1 MTQTNPN
8 TQPKDFS
15 DLYFALLNKVRE
27 QTTASA
33 AVSQAKSMINTALQD
48 MHIGFG
54 ERFPWAERQSRLT
67 TMAPYSTGTVSITQ
81 GSTTLTGVSTLW
93 TTTNAFGVNNARTTG
108 KIVINGTSP
117 IYEISS
123 VGGAG
128 TITLTSA
135 YVGTTVA
142 AGTYSYFEDEYDL
155 HADFL
160 RPMDMQFFDS
170 KTEIKIT
177 DRNTFR
183 RKYPANSVTG
193 RPVVACLLDRAFVS
207 NTTPVRRVAFYR
219 PPDANYSIPYS
230 FVTNK
235 LAVSSAGVAQ
245 QSLSADTD
253 EPIVPFGYRHLIVL
267 HALYNWYRDKK
278 DDSRS
283 QEAKAEFTDLLLR
296 ISGDTEIGERRPSIE
311 PKMAQYRNNA
321 RSPYRV
327 GGSRGTHTLGSR
339 FDRMESDY

>member
-1 MTQTNPN
+1 MTQTNP
-8 TQPKDFS
+8 TSAPKDFS
-15 DLYFALLNKVRE
+15 DLYTLLLNRLRE
-27 QTTASA
+27 QTTATA
-33 AVSQAKSMINTALQD
+33 TLNQAKSVINTALQD
-48 MHIGFG
+48 MHIGYG

-67 TMAPYSTGTVSITQ
+67 TMAPYSTGTVSISQ
-81 GSTTLTGVSTLW
+81 GSVTLTGLTTLW
-93 TTTNAFGVNNARTTG
+93 NTANAFGANNTRTTG
-108 KIVINGTSP
+108 KLVINGTSP

-123 VGGAG
+123 IGSD
-128 TITLTSA
+128 TSITLTSR
-135 YVGTTVA
+135 YVGATVSG
-142 AGTYSYFEDEYDL
+142 GTYKYFEDEYDL

-183 RKYPANSVTG
+183 RKYPSNSVTG
-193 RPVVACLLDRAFVS
+193 RPVVACLLDRAFVA

-253 EPIVPFGYRHLIVL
+253 EPIVPFGYRHIIVM

-283 QEAKAEFTDLLLR
+283 QEAKAEFTDLMLR
-296 ISGDTEIGERRPSIE
+296 IAGDSEIGERRPSIE

-339 FDRMESDY
+339 FDRMSEDF